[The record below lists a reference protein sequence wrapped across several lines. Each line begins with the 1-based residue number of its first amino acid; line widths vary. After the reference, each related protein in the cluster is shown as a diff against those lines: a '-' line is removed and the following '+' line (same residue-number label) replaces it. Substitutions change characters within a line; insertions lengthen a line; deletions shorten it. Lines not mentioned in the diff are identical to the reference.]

1 MDDTQHFCLRWNNY
15 QSSITSAFE
24 NLRDDE
30 AFVDVTLAC
39 EGRSIKAHRVVLSAC
54 SPYFR
59 DLLKST
65 PCKHP
70 VILLQD
76 VNFMDLHSLVE
87 FIYHGEVNVHQKSL
101 PSFLKT
107 AEVLRVS
114 GLTQQQAEDTHSHLA
129 QIQNL
134 ANAGGRTPLNS
145 HQHQHQHSH
154 SHSHPLPHHGS
165 LHDDGGAS
173 TLFSRQGAGSPPP
186 PSSVPS
192 LPPHIN
198 NQLLKRMAMMHRSSA
213 AAAEDASHALKRLR
227 GSDNGLPL
235 QGGNVGGGGVGG
247 GVGGAPGGGSS
258 QNSPDL
264 PQLHA
269 RSASPQQTP
278 ADFSTIKHHNNN
290 NTPPLKEEKRNGP
303 NSGNGNSGNAA
314 SNGNGISIS
323 DKLGSLTPS
332 PLARAGA
339 DDVKSEPMELVCS
352 NNNANANDE
361 HSNDSTGEHDA
372 NRSSSGDGGKGSLS
386 SGNDEEI
393 GDGLAAHH
401 AAPPFIMSPAEN
413 KMFQAAAFNFPI
425 SNLDHSALLGLNTQ
439 LQQSGDLAVSP
450 QGKLTTN
457 ASTTTTINNNLFTT
471 TNNNYNNNV
480 YSLPT
485 NNYNNSNSNSTK
497 TPTPSPTTT
506 PTTSPTTTTTTTTRP
521 DTAITSASGIC
532 GLNLSTFAANGSG
545 NGGSGN
551 NNNGGNGLSVTAL
564 PHHLPHSHSHLPHSH
579 NQQQHQHQHQQHQ
592 QSGSG
597 PNNSGSQTPNGILAC
612 STPTSNTPTA
622 QQQMFAAVMAN
633 MAATAASASASASAA
648 SASASASTSGSAN
661 SSLNNSP
668 HSINRSAA
676 TSPTSSAS
684 SPPSPPIA
692 LTSPTSSLN
701 GSLAAAVYSLHG
713 HVLGHAT
720 SPPRPGSVGSS
731 VGSNLCS
738 STSSG
743 NISSSGNSNINPSSN
758 NNNNGS
764 NIINSS
770 SSSISGP
777 SSNNN
782 NGSSPPATQTG
793 TPQLPLRMPPPTSG
807 GINEPQECPYC
818 RRTFSC
824 YYSLKRHFQ
833 DKHEQSDTLYVCEF
847 CHRRYRTKNSLT
859 THKSLQH
866 RGSSGML
873 KRLLKTSAIKHGLV
887 GHGHGHGHNHAHHPH
902 PHHHALSHA
911 RTSLFDFTSEL
922 GQPPPGIQ

>member
-59 DLLKST
+59 ELLKST

-76 VNFMDLHSLVE
+76 VNFNDLHSLVE

-101 PSFLKT
+101 QSFLKT

-145 HQHQHQHSH
+145 HAL
-154 SHSHPLPHHGS
+154 SHPLPHHGAS

-173 TLFSRQGAGSPPP
+173 TLFSRQSAGSPPP
-186 PSSVPS
+186 PSVPS
-192 LPPHIN
+192 LNTHIN
-198 NQLLKRMAMMHRSSA
+198 NQLLKRMAMMQRSSVV
-213 AAAEDASHALKRLR
+213 AEDAATHALKRLR
-227 GSDNGLPL
+227 GSDNGLP
-235 QGGNVGGGGVGG
+235 GSGN
-247 GVGGAPGGGSS
+247 AGGGSNN
-258 QNSPDL
+258 NSPDL
-264 PQLHA
+264 PPFHT

-303 NSGNGNSGNAA
+303 TGNGNSGNGNGNGA

-323 DKLGSLTPS
+323 DKLSSLTPS
-332 PLARAGA
+332 PLARSGA

-352 NNNANANDE
+352 NNNANAQDE

-393 GDGLAAHH
+393 GDGLNAHH
-401 AAPPFIMSPAEN
+401 NAPPFIMSPADS
-413 KMFQAAAFNFPI
+413 KMFPTAAFNFPMANI
-425 SNLDHSALLGLNTQ
+425 DHSALLGLNTQ

-450 QGKLTTN
+450 QG
-457 ASTTTTINNNLFTT
+457 
-471 TNNNYNNNV
+471 
-480 YSLPT
+480 
-485 NNYNNSNSNSTK
+485 
-497 TPTPSPTTT
+497 
-506 PTTSPTTTTTTTTRP
+506 
-521 DTAITSASGIC
+521 
-532 GLNLSTFAANGSG
+532 
-545 NGGSGN
+545 
-551 NNNGGNGLSVTAL
+551 
-564 PHHLPHSHSHLPHSH
+564 
-579 NQQQHQHQHQQHQ
+579 
-592 QSGSG
+592 
-597 PNNSGSQTPNGILAC
+597 
-612 STPTSNTPTA
+612 
-622 QQQMFAAVMAN
+622 
-633 MAATAASASASASAA
+633 
-648 SASASASTSGSAN
+648 
-661 SSLNNSP
+661 P
-668 HSINRSAA
+668 HSITRSAA
-676 TSPTSSAS
+676 TSPTSSVS
-684 SPPSPPIA
+684 SPPSPPTA

-701 GSLAAAVYSLHG
+701 GSLAAAVYNLHS
-713 HVLGHAT
+713 HAHAVVLKHAT

-731 VGSNLCS
+731 LGSNLC
-738 STSSG
+738 TSSSSASSSSNG
-743 NISSSGNSNINPSSN
+743 SNNNNISSSSNSNNNSDGLSNSN
-758 NNNNGS
+758 NNNN
-764 NIINSS
+764 
-770 SSSISGP
+770 
-777 SSNNN
+777 NN
-782 NGSSPPATQTG
+782 NGGSPPGAG
-793 TPQLPLRMPPPTSG
+793 GAPQLPLRMPPPTSG

-887 GHGHGHGHNHAHHPH
+887 GHAGGHGAHGGHGGHGVHPHTH
-902 PHHHALSHA
+902 PHHHALSHP
-911 RTSLFDFTSEL
+911 RPSLFDFGSEL

>member
-59 DLLKST
+59 ELLKST

-101 PSFLKT
+101 QSFLKT

-134 ANAGGRTPLNS
+134 ANAGGRTPLNA
-145 HQHQHQHSH
+145 HAHAHAHLQQH
-154 SHSHPLPHHGS
+154 PHHGA
-165 LHDDGGAS
+165 LHDDGGPS

-186 PSSVPS
+186 PAGSS

-198 NQLLKRMAMMHRSSA
+198 NQLLKRMAMMHRNSA
-213 AAAEDASHALKRLR
+213 VVAAAEETSHVLKRLR

-235 QGGNVGGGGVGG
+235 SGGG
-247 GVGGAPGGGSS
+247 AGSGS
-258 QNSPDL
+258 NNNSPDL
-264 PQLHA
+264 PPLHA

-303 NSGNGNSGNAA
+303 TGNGNSGNGNGNGA

-323 DKLGSLTPS
+323 DKLSSLTPS

-393 GDGLAAHH
+393 SNVLNSHPD
-401 AAPPFIMSPAEN
+401 APQFIMSQAEN
-413 KMFQAAAFNFPI
+413 KIFNATPFSFAM
-425 SNLDHSALLGLNTQ
+425 SNLDPSALLGLNTQ

-450 QGKLTTN
+450 QG
-457 ASTTTTINNNLFTT
+457 
-471 TNNNYNNNV
+471 
-480 YSLPT
+480 
-485 NNYNNSNSNSTK
+485 
-497 TPTPSPTTT
+497 
-506 PTTSPTTTTTTTTRP
+506 
-521 DTAITSASGIC
+521 
-532 GLNLSTFAANGSG
+532 
-545 NGGSGN
+545 
-551 NNNGGNGLSVTAL
+551 
-564 PHHLPHSHSHLPHSH
+564 
-579 NQQQHQHQHQQHQ
+579 
-592 QSGSG
+592 
-597 PNNSGSQTPNGILAC
+597 
-612 STPTSNTPTA
+612 
-622 QQQMFAAVMAN
+622 
-633 MAATAASASASASAA
+633 
-648 SASASASTSGSAN
+648 
-661 SSLNNSP
+661 P

-676 TSPTSSAS
+676 TSPTSSTS
-684 SPPSPPIA
+684 SPPSPPTA

-701 GSLAAAVYSLHG
+701 GSLAAAVYNLHSHAHG

-738 STSSG
+738 STSASVLSG
-743 NISSSGNSNINPSSN
+743 SNGSNSGNSISNNNGSGNTNNSSN
-758 NNNNGS
+758 NNANN
-764 NIINSS
+764 NNNS
-770 SSSISGP
+770 
-777 SSNNN
+777 N
-782 NGSSPPATQTG
+782 NGSSPGSQQAASGGGGVAQAG
-793 TPQLPLRMPPPTSG
+793 APQLPLRMPPPTSG

-887 GHGHGHGHNHAHHPH
+887 GHGHGHGHHPH
-902 PHHHALSHA
+902 PHHHALSHP

>member
-59 DLLKST
+59 ELLKST

-101 PSFLKT
+101 QSFLKT

-134 ANAGGRTPLNS
+134 ANAGAGRTPFN
-145 HQHQHQHSH
+145 SH
-154 SHSHPLPHHGS
+154 SHSHAHSHPHPHHGS
-165 LHDDGGAS
+165 SIHDDGGAS

-186 PSSVPS
+186 PAVPS
-192 LPPHIN
+192 LPTHIN
-198 NQLLKRMAMMHRSSA
+198 NQLLKRMAMMHRSSV
-213 AAAEDASHALKRLR
+213 AAEETSHALKRPR
-227 GSDNGLPL
+227 GSDNNNGGLPL
-235 QGGNVGGGGVGG
+235 SGGGG
-247 GVGGAPGGGSS
+247 GGSGS
-258 QNSPDL
+258 NNNSSPDL
-264 PQLHA
+264 PSLHHA
-269 RSASPQQTP
+269 RSTSPQQTP

-290 NTPPLKEEKRNGP
+290 NTPPLKEEGKRNGP
-303 NSGNGNSGNAA
+303 TGNGA

-332 PLARAGA
+332 PLARASAGA

-352 NNNANANDE
+352 TNNNANANDE

-393 GDGLAAHH
+393 GDGLATHH
-401 AAPPFIMSPAEN
+401 AAPQFIMSPAEN
-413 KMFQAAAFNFPI
+413 KMFQAAAFNFPM

-450 QGKLTTN
+450 QG
-457 ASTTTTINNNLFTT
+457 
-471 TNNNYNNNV
+471 
-480 YSLPT
+480 
-485 NNYNNSNSNSTK
+485 
-497 TPTPSPTTT
+497 
-506 PTTSPTTTTTTTTRP
+506 
-521 DTAITSASGIC
+521 
-532 GLNLSTFAANGSG
+532 
-545 NGGSGN
+545 
-551 NNNGGNGLSVTAL
+551 
-564 PHHLPHSHSHLPHSH
+564 
-579 NQQQHQHQHQQHQ
+579 
-592 QSGSG
+592 
-597 PNNSGSQTPNGILAC
+597 
-612 STPTSNTPTA
+612 
-622 QQQMFAAVMAN
+622 
-633 MAATAASASASASAA
+633 
-648 SASASASTSGSAN
+648 
-661 SSLNNSP
+661 P
-668 HSINRSAA
+668 HSISRSAA
-676 TSPTSSAS
+676 TSPTSSTS
-684 SPPSPPIA
+684 SPPSPSPTTVA

-701 GSLAAAVYSLHG
+701 GSLAAAVYSLHSHAGHLHGGHG
-713 HVLGHAT
+713 HVLG

-738 STSSG
+738 SSTS
-743 NISSSGNSNINPSSN
+743 NNNSSSNLSNSGSNNSNGSSNPTSNGNSIN
-758 NNNNGS
+758 NNNNNNNNS
-764 NIINSS
+764 NNN
-770 SSSISGP
+770 
-777 SSNNN
+777 NNN
-782 NGSSPPATQTG
+782 NGSSPGSQAATATQSG

-887 GHGHGHGHNHAHHPH
+887 GHGGGHGGHGGGAHHPH
-902 PHHHALSHA
+902 PHAHAHHHHALAHQ

>member
-59 DLLKST
+59 ELLKST

-101 PSFLKT
+101 QSFLKT

-134 ANAGGRTPLNS
+134 ANAGVRTPLNT
-145 HQHQHQHSH
+145 HA
-154 SHSHPLPHHGS
+154 HPHPHHGP

-186 PSSVPS
+186 PPQS
-192 LPPHIN
+192 LPSHLN

-213 AAAEDASHALKRLR
+213 EETSHALKRLR
-227 GSDNGLPL
+227 GSADNGLPL
-235 QGGNVGGGGVGG
+235 
-247 GVGGAPGGGSS
+247 GSGS
-258 QNSPDL
+258 NNNSPDL
-264 PQLHA
+264 PSIHA

-303 NSGNGNSGNAA
+303 TGNGNTGNNGA

-339 DDVKSEPMELVCS
+339 DDQVKSEPMELVCS
-352 NNNANANDE
+352 NNNANPNDE

-393 GDGLAAHH
+393 GDSLASHH
-401 AAPPFIMSPAEN
+401 AAPQFLISPAEN
-413 KMFQAAAFNFPI
+413 KMFHPAAFNFPM

-450 QGKLTTN
+450 QG
-457 ASTTTTINNNLFTT
+457 
-471 TNNNYNNNV
+471 
-480 YSLPT
+480 
-485 NNYNNSNSNSTK
+485 
-497 TPTPSPTTT
+497 
-506 PTTSPTTTTTTTTRP
+506 
-521 DTAITSASGIC
+521 
-532 GLNLSTFAANGSG
+532 
-545 NGGSGN
+545 
-551 NNNGGNGLSVTAL
+551 
-564 PHHLPHSHSHLPHSH
+564 
-579 NQQQHQHQHQQHQ
+579 
-592 QSGSG
+592 
-597 PNNSGSQTPNGILAC
+597 
-612 STPTSNTPTA
+612 
-622 QQQMFAAVMAN
+622 
-633 MAATAASASASASAA
+633 
-648 SASASASTSGSAN
+648 
-661 SSLNNSP
+661 P

-676 TSPTSSAS
+676 TSPTSSTS
-684 SPPSPPIA
+684 SPPSPPTA

-701 GSLAAAVYSLHG
+701 GSLAAAVYNLHSHG

-731 VGSNLCS
+731 IGSNICS
-738 STSSG
+738 STSMGGSINGNSNSG
-743 NISSSGNSNINPSSN
+743 NNNNSSSSGNNNNNSGNGNN
-758 NNNNGS
+758 GNGNNNNGIPG
-764 NIINSS
+764 NQTNSS
-770 SSSISGP
+770 NVVGQSQAG
-777 SSNNN
+777 
-782 NGSSPPATQTG
+782 A
-793 TPQLPLRMPPPTSG
+793 PQVPLRMPPPTSG

-887 GHGHGHGHNHAHHPH
+887 GHSHGHGHHPH
-902 PHHHALSHA
+902 PLPHHHALSHT

>member
-59 DLLKST
+59 ELLKST

-76 VNFMDLHSLVE
+76 VNFMDLHALVE

-101 PSFLKT
+101 QSFLKT

-134 ANAGGRTPLNS
+134 ANSGGRTPLNTHTQS
-145 HQHQHQHSH
+145 LPH
-154 SHSHPLPHHGS
+154 PHHGS
-165 LHDDGGAS
+165 LHDDGGSS

-186 PSSVPS
+186 TAVPS
-192 LPPHIN
+192 LPSHIN

-213 AAAEDASHALKRLR
+213 AAAAEETSHAFKRLR
-227 GSDNGLPL
+227 GSDNSLPL
-235 QGGNVGGGGVGG
+235 SGAVGS
-247 GVGGAPGGGSS
+247 GSNN
-258 QNSPDL
+258 NSPDL
-264 PQLHA
+264 PPLHA

-303 NSGNGNSGNAA
+303 TGNGNSGNGNGNGNGA

-339 DDVKSEPMELVCS
+339 DDVKSEPMDMVCS

-393 GDGLAAHH
+393 GDGLASHH
-401 AAPPFIMSPAEN
+401 AAPQFIMSPAEN
-413 KMFQAAAFNFPI
+413 KMFHAAAFNFPNI
-425 SNLDHSALLGLNTQ
+425 DPSALLGLNTQ

-450 QGKLTTN
+450 QG
-457 ASTTTTINNNLFTT
+457 
-471 TNNNYNNNV
+471 
-480 YSLPT
+480 
-485 NNYNNSNSNSTK
+485 
-497 TPTPSPTTT
+497 
-506 PTTSPTTTTTTTTRP
+506 
-521 DTAITSASGIC
+521 
-532 GLNLSTFAANGSG
+532 
-545 NGGSGN
+545 
-551 NNNGGNGLSVTAL
+551 
-564 PHHLPHSHSHLPHSH
+564 
-579 NQQQHQHQHQQHQ
+579 
-592 QSGSG
+592 
-597 PNNSGSQTPNGILAC
+597 
-612 STPTSNTPTA
+612 
-622 QQQMFAAVMAN
+622 
-633 MAATAASASASASAA
+633 
-648 SASASASTSGSAN
+648 
-661 SSLNNSP
+661 P
-668 HSINRSAA
+668 HSITRSAA
-676 TSPTSSAS
+676 TSPTSSTS
-684 SPPSPPIA
+684 SPPSPPTA
-692 LTSPTSSLN
+692 LISPTSSLK
-701 GSLAAAVYSLHG
+701 GSLAAAVYSLHSHAHG

-731 VGSNLCS
+731 VGSNLCT
-738 STSSG
+738 STSMGCGVNSG
-743 NISSSGNSNINPSSN
+743 NNSGNNNGNNANNNSNNGNATN
-758 NNNNGS
+758 NNN
-764 NIINSS
+764 NSS
-770 SSSISGP
+770 SSSTSP
-777 SSNNN
+777 
-782 NGSSPPATQTG
+782 GSQATAAGGTVTQAG
-793 TPQLPLRMPPPTSG
+793 TPPLPLRMPPPTSG

-873 KRLLKTSAIKHGLV
+873 KRLLKTTAIKHGLV
-887 GHGHGHGHNHAHHPH
+887 GHGHGHGHVHHPH
-902 PHHHALSHA
+902 AHHHALSHP
-911 RTSLFDFTSEL
+911 RTSLYDFTSEL